1 MYTLIRF
8 INEVENSFFPI
19 YVNDKLLKAIESSF
33 CPFYTENNEYHSY
46 DITDIVK
53 RIESFNYYITE
64 HEIHIIKGASIPII
78 PESIKQFLD
87 SIISIFNNYLI
98 INVIPYDERGLYK
111 SFDGVYPVFSES
123 YCENKFYWIRSY
135 DDEEYTRNS
144 QDSKTYLQIEL
155 DKDVPFI
162 DNVKV
167 LKLTED
173 EVAEYEEDYRE
184 NNIYENDDY
193 EYELFIFQIDIKAV
207 TL

>member
-33 CPFYTENNEYHSY
+33 YPLYPDNEYQSFE
-46 DITDIVK
+46 ITDTIK
-53 RIESFNYYITE
+53 RIESFEYYVGE
-64 HEIHIIKGASIPII
+64 QEIPQCIVR
-78 PESIKQFLD
+78 FLD
-87 SIISIFNNYLI
+87 SIIDILNNYLI
-98 INVIPYDERGLYK
+98 INIIPYDERGLYK
-111 SFDGVYPVFSES
+111 SFDGVYPVFSDS

-155 DKDVPFI
+155 DKDAPFI

-173 EVAEYEEDYRE
+173 EAAEYEEDYRE
-184 NNIYENDDY
+184 NNIYGNDDY
-193 EYELFIFQIDIKAV
+193 ENELFIFQIDIKAV